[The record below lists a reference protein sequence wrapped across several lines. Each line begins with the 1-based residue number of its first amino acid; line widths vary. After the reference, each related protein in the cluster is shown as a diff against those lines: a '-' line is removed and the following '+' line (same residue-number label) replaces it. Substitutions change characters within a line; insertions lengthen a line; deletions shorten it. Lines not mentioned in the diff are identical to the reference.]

1 MKPPRISLRVNGT
14 RIGDPSRPAE
24 SSDPITPSPRLPLK
38 RVLVPRAALS
48 TQPNTYMPDD
58 DEAVS

>member
-14 RIGDPSRPAE
+14 RLGDPARPDVPAE
-24 SSDPITPSPRLPLK
+24 PSPTRLPLK

-58 DEAVS
+58 EVGS

>member
-14 RIGDPSRPAE
+14 RLGEPARPDE
-24 SSDPITPSPRLPLK
+24 SSDPIALTPRLPLK